1 MQLLKKRVMV
11 TANDFLFTQ
20 GKRDYPEN
28 IFIMLIF
35 FNKG

>member
-1 MQLLKKRVMV
+1 MQMLKKHVMV

-20 GKRDYPEN
+20 GKRDYRES